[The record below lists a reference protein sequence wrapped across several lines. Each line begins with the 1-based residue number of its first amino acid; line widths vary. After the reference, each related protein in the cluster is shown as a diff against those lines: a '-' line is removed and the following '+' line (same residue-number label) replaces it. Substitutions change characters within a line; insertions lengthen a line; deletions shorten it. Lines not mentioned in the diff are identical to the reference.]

1 MDICKF
7 SRSCQK
13 LALGG
18 LWRKNL
24 HERLTLEFEARARFL
39 KDVLCELRS
48 VVLSRAHPQY
58 PPTISTLSPLT
69 QIQRR
74 NNVFKLAWTQATDG
88 HTGGFMLPFP
98 VSRDDRASMA
108 AEAGLA
114 DVGRE
119 SKGLTV
125 GKHVETTGQS
135 NFYAAM
141 VGHGIDRSKFCT
153 MMSIATDGAS
163 GFRSEKGGGTLSI
176 SNGRNEIAS
185 SGQVTRGTPHKVF
198 GIFKV
203 DLEWSPITRAWIPN
217 YHHTYHTLNPFLLWF
232 SGSPTCEVGW
242 FSWGKRMVE
251 AVGSA
256 NVSYNGRTRFGL
268 GILLQSAFPWL
279 MWYIV
284 TCAILKTILGA
295 GHQSILIGV
304 NMTFSCIPII
314 NLCSHQ
320 G

>member
-1 MDICKF
+1 MISLSIIIYIHWLINRHKHFSVTNESMRTFLAQQRRVSARRQSTAPWSKLDISCSSTQNCRWTKCLHVFAAAWIFNFATSQFHKAFIPPKRMEVPKLWHLHSLLCLRFCSASFWVVLFVF
-7 SRSCQK
+7 SRLTFSQSVPIVTLLVTHSVHGHLQVFSFLSK
-13 LALGG
+13 TRIGG

-153 MMSIATDGAS
+153 MMSIATDVQVVP
-163 GFRSEKGGGTLSI
+163 FRER
-176 SNGRNEIAS
+176 GRN
-185 SGQVTRGTPHKVF
+185 
-198 GIFKV
+198 
-203 DLEWSPITRAWIPN
+203 
-217 YHHTYHTLNPFLLWF
+217 
-232 SGSPTCEVGW
+232 
-242 FSWGKRMVE
+242 
-251 AVGSA
+251 
-256 NVSYNGRTRFGL
+256 
-268 GILLQSAFPWL
+268 
-279 MWYIV
+279 
-284 TCAILKTILGA
+284 
-295 GHQSILIGV
+295 
-304 NMTFSCIPII
+304 II
-314 NLCSHQ
+314 NLQ
-320 G
+320 WT